1 MDADRKFTAHNVK
14 INPGDTFYMAS
25 DGYADQFGGEKGK
38 KFMVKRFNEL
48 LLAMQSQSMDEQC
61 KTLDQTFENWRGNYQ
76 QIDDILIIGLK
87 F

>member
-1 MDADRKFTAHNVK
+1 V
-14 INPGDTFYMAS
+14 YMAS

-48 LLAMQSQSMDEQC
+48 LISMQHLNMDEQC
-61 KTLDQTFENWRGNYQ
+61 KILDKTFESWRGSYQ
-76 QIDDILIIGLK
+76 QVDDILIIGLR

>member
-1 MDADRKFTAHNVK
+1 MFLQKGDQVYLFT
-14 INPGDTFYMAS
+14 
-25 DGYADQFGGEKGK
+25 DGMTDQFGGEKGK

-48 LLAMQSQSMDEQC
+48 LLAMQAQSMSEQC
-61 KTLDQTFENWRGNYQ
+61 KTLDETFENWRGQYQ